1 MGQVGNVERVSID
14 YVPRVH
20 QDWLHRNMKRFN
32 VLVCH
37 RRFGKTVLAIH
48 DLLDKGL
55 RCPRK
60 NPQMAYIGPTYG
72 NVKRVAWGYLKEAVR
87 KLPGVTVNESELR
100 VDIPRGNDFV
110 RIMLLGGENPDSLR
124 GLYLDGVVL
133 DEYSEQNPE
142 IWTAV
147 VRPALSD
154 RNGYAIFIFTSKGA
168 GHAYELYRNA
178 RRDESGEWFA
188 ANFKASET
196 KIIPQK
202 ELDAARAAM
211 GPEMYEQEYEN
222 SFTAALVGAYYK
234 EELKAM
240 QDSKRITRVPYDKHV
255 PVFTGW
261 DLGIDDS
268 SAIWFFQNVGQEI
281 HAIDYLEC
289 VGKGLPWIAKQIID
303 KPYLYGGHFLPHD
316 AAARELGTGK
326 TRVETLHTLGLKGV
340 EVVKRQKVEDG
351 IHAVRGLLSR
361 MWIDQENCG
370 YGIECL
376 KSYER
381 EYDAKE
387 GVFKLKPKHNWASH
401 GADAMRTYAMGVRGG
416 TKEYNSVDFPTHSE
430 GDYDVLGW

>member
-1 MGQVGNVERVSID
+1 MGSVERISTG

-20 QDWLHRNMKRFN
+20 QDWLHKNMKRFN
-32 VLVCH
+32 VISAH
-37 RRFGKTVLAIH
+37 RRFGKTVMCVNELV
-48 DLLDKGL
+48 DRGL

-60 NPQMAYIGPTYG
+60 NPQLAYVGPTYG
-72 NVKRVAWGYLKEAVR
+72 SVKRVAWEFLKDAVR
-87 KLPGVTVNESELR
+87 AIPGTTINESELR
-100 VDIPRGNDFV
+100 VDIPRGQDRV

-133 DEYSEQNPE
+133 DEFSEQNPE

-154 RNGYAIFIFTSKGA
+154 RNGFAVFIFTPKGNNY
-168 GHAYELYRNA
+168 AYELYRYA

-188 ANFKASET
+188 ALFKASET

-211 GPEMYEQEYEN
+211 GPEMYEQEYES

-234 EELKAM
+234 EEMQVM
-240 QDSKRITRVPYDKHV
+240 QDQKRMTRVPYDKHV

-261 DLGIDDS
+261 DLGMDDS
-268 SAIWFFQNVGQEI
+268 SAIWFMQNVGQEI
-281 HAIDYLEC
+281 HAVDYLEC
-289 VGKGLPWIAKQIID
+289 VGKGLPWIVKQLLE
-303 KPYLYGGHFLPHD
+303 KPYIYGGHFLPHD

-326 TRVETLHTLGLKGV
+326 TRVETLHTLGLKNV

-351 IHAVRGLLSR
+351 IHAVRGLLPR
-361 MWIDQENCG
+361 MWIDQEKCG

-381 EYDAKE
+381 EFDAKE

-401 GADAMRTYAMGVRGG
+401 GADAIRTYAMGVRGG
-416 TKEYNSVDFPTHSE
+416 TKEYNSVDFPTHAE